1 MLVVSLGFRK
11 EIRTSLEPLCDV
23 ICITFLAAVTK
34 CLTKV
39 IYGRKYLFWLTVSK
53 RYSLLWKVMKRQCDG
68 VMLDGVMKR

>member
-23 ICITFLAAVTK
+23 VICITFLASVTK

-39 IYGRKYLFWLTVSK
+39 IMEGSTCFGSQLKRDTVYYGR
-53 RYSLLWKVMKRQCDG
+53 CDEEA
-68 VMLDGVMKR
+68 V